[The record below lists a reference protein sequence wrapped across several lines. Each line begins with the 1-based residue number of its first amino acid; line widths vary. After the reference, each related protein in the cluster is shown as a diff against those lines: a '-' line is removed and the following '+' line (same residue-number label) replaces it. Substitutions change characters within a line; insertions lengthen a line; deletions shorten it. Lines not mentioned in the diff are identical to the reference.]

1 MLQEINNAPRILTN
15 FISIMPPQF
24 LSDLD
29 SYLKTRAPVTF
40 LTELRTN
47 LQVHFNVCYFCIL
60 FKRYL
65 NFIIGFLTVSDKCSN
80 KSIISFENIKDI
92 LISFASVLVWLWF
105 YYISAMGER
114 VSSVFFFT

>member
-15 FISIMPPQF
+15 FISVMPPQF

-60 FKRYL
+60 FRRYL
-65 NFIIGFLTVSDKCSN
+65 NFIRFLAVSDKCSN
-80 KSIISFENIKDI
+80 KSIISFENIKNT

-105 YYISAMGER
+105 YYISAIGTR
-114 VSSVFFFT
+114 GSSVFCFI